1 MNSVI
6 AEKQY
11 IVSKLGVPYDSLSQ
25 SYLRSETALTT
36 TSVIPF
42 QLQRGQVASPIVTEQ
57 LLELN
62 DQFVI
67 THIGFGLKQ
76 IAGTDSPTTLQQ
88 LNANVLTYNDTNTFT
103 LTNAQNVGAIYNTSL
118 SMTINRKDF
127 IPAMPMRSFLRVPDT
142 QTTTNADY
150 TTSGIKQ
157 TNGFPNGLYSFYPT
171 EVVLIDGRQTL
182 DIQINLGASV
192 SFDDASNSIYAVL
205 EFRGYLVVNAKS

>member
-25 SYLRSETALTT
+25 SYLRSETALST

-76 IAGTDSPTTLQQ
+76 ISGTDTPTTLQQ

-103 LTNAQNVGAIYNTSL
+103 GTNAVNVGAIYNTSL

-192 SFDDASNSIYAVL
+192 SFDDSNNSIYAVL

>member
-11 IVSKLGVPYDSLSQ
+11 IVSKLGVPYENLSQ
-25 SYLRSETALTT
+25 SYLRAETQLTT

-42 QLQRGQVASPIVTEQ
+42 SLQRGQVASPIVTEQ

-67 THIGFGLKQ
+67 THIGFGLKN
-76 IAGTDSPTTLQQ
+76 IGSDSPTTQQ
-88 LNANVLTYNDTNTFT
+88 HLNAQIYTYVDTNAFT
-103 LTNAQNVGAIYNTSL
+103 GTNAPNCASIYNTNL
-118 SMTINRKDF
+118 SFTINRKDF

-157 TNGFPNGLYSFYPT
+157 TNSFPNGLYSFYPT

-192 SFDDASNSIYAVL
+192 TFDDTSFSYYAVL

>member
-11 IVSKLGVPYDSLSQ
+11 IVSKLGVPYENLSQ
-25 SYLRSETALTT
+25 SYLRAETALTT

-42 QLQRGQVASPIVTEQ
+42 SLQKGQVASPIVTEQ

-76 IAGTDSPTTLQQ
+76 IASDTPTTLQQ
-88 LNANVLTYNDTNTFT
+88 LNAPVYTYYDSNTFT
-103 LTNAQNVGAIYNTSL
+103 GTNAVNVASIYNTNL

-142 QTTTNADY
+142 QTASNADY
-150 TTSGIKQ
+150 TASGIKL

-192 SFDDASNSIYAVL
+192 AFDDASNSIYAVL

>member
-11 IVSKLGVPYDSLSQ
+11 ITSKLGVPYENLSQ
-25 SYLRSETALTT
+25 SYLRAETALTT

-42 QLQRGQVASPIVTEQ
+42 FLQRGQVASPIVTEN

-62 DQFVI
+62 DQFVV

-76 IAGTDSPTTLQQ
+76 IGADSPTTQQ
-88 LNANVLTYNDTNTFT
+88 HLNAQVFTYADTNTFT
-103 LTNAQNVGAIYNTSL
+103 GTNAANVASIYNTNL

-127 IPAMPMRSFLRVPDT
+127 IPAFPMRSFLRVPES
-142 QTTTNADY
+142 QTATNAGY
-150 TTSGIKQ
+150 TTGPKQ
-157 TNGFPNGLYSFYPT
+157 TNSFPNGLYSFYPT

-192 SFDDASNSIYAVL
+192 AFDDASNSVFAVL
-205 EFRGYLVVNAKS
+205 EFRGYLIVNAKS

>member
-11 IVSKLGVPYDSLSQ
+11 IAGKLGVQYDSLSQ
-25 SYLRSETALTT
+25 SYLRSETRLTT

-42 QLQRGQVASPIVTEQ
+42 TVQRNAVAAPLVTEQ

-76 IAGTDSPTTLQQ
+76 IASDSPTDLQQ
-88 LNANVLTYNDTNTFT
+88 LNAPVQTYFDSNTFT
-103 LTNAQNVGAIYNTSL
+103 GTNAVNVGSVYNANL
-118 SMTINRKDF
+118 SIAINRKDF
-127 IPAMPMRSFLRVPDT
+127 IPAFPMRSFLRVPDV

-157 TNGFPNGLYSFYPT
+157 TNGYPNGLYGFYPT
-171 EVVLIDGRQTL
+171 EVVLIDGRQTI
-182 DIQINLGASV
+182 DIAVNLGTSV
-192 SFDDASNSIYAVL
+192 AFDDTSNSVYAVL
-205 EFRGYLVVNAKS
+205 EFRGYLIVNSKS

>member
-11 IVSKLGVPYDSLSQ
+11 ITSKLGVPYDSLSQ
-25 SYLRSETALTT
+25 SYLRAETALTT

-42 QLQRGQVASPIVTEQ
+42 NVQKGQVASPIVTEN

-76 IAGTDSPTTLQQ
+76 IASDTPTAQQ
-88 LNANVLTYNDTNTFT
+88 HLNAQVFTYTDTNSFT
-103 LTNAQNVGAIYNTSL
+103 LTNAVNVASIYNSNM
-118 SMTINRKDF
+118 SFTINRKDF
-127 IPAMPMRSFLRVPDT
+127 IPSFPMRSFLRVPDV
-142 QTTTNADY
+142 QTSPNTYFTA
-150 TTSGIKQ
+150 SGIKQ
-157 TNGFPNGLYSFYPT
+157 TNGFGNGLYSFYPT

-182 DIQINLGASV
+182 DIQINLGTSV
-192 SFDDASNSIYAVL
+192 AFDDAANSVFAVL
-205 EFRGYLVVNAKS
+205 EFRGYLIVNSKS

>member
-11 IVSKLGVPYDSLSQ
+11 ITSKLGVPYENLSQ
-25 SYLRSETALTT
+25 SYLRAETALTT

-42 QLQRGQVASPIVTEQ
+42 QLQRGQVASPIVTEN

-67 THIGFGLKQ
+67 THLGFGLKQ
-76 IAGTDSPTTLQQ
+76 IGSDSPTTQQ
-88 LNANVLTYNDTNTFT
+88 HLNAQVFTYADTNTFT
-103 LTNAQNVGAIYNTSL
+103 GTNAVNVASIYNTNL
-118 SMTINRKDF
+118 SFTINRKDF
-127 IPAMPMRSFLRVPDT
+127 IPAFPMRSFLRVPEI
-142 QTTTNADY
+142 QTATNAGY
-150 TTSGIKQ
+150 ATGPKQ
-157 TNGFPNGLYSFYPT
+157 TNGFSNGLYSFYPT

-192 SFDDASNSIYAVL
+192 AFDDASNSIYAVL
-205 EFRGYLVVNAKS
+205 ELRGYLIVNAKS

>member
-11 IVSKLGVPYDSLSQ
+11 ITSKLGVPYENLSQ
-25 SYLRSETALTT
+25 SYLRAETALTT

-42 QLQRGQVASPIVTEQ
+42 FLQRGQVATPIVTEN

-76 IAGTDSPTTLQQ
+76 IGADSPTTQQQ
-88 LNANVLTYNDTNTFT
+88 LNAQVFTYADTNTFSG
-103 LTNAQNVGAIYNTSL
+103 TNAANVASIYNTNL

-127 IPAMPMRSFLRVPDT
+127 IPAFPMRSFLRVPET
-142 QTTTNADY
+142 QTASNADY
-150 TTSGIKQ
+150 TSSAIKQ
-157 TNGFPNGLYSFYPT
+157 TNSFPNGLYSFYPT

-192 SFDDASNSIYAVL
+192 AFDDASNSIYAVL
-205 EFRGYLVVNAKS
+205 EFRGYLIVNAKS

>member
-11 IVSKLGVPYDSLSQ
+11 ITSKLGVPYENLSQ
-25 SYLRSETALTT
+25 SYLRAETALTT

-42 QLQRGQVASPIVTEQ
+42 FLQRGQVATPIVTEN

-76 IAGTDSPTTLQQ
+76 IGADSPTTQQQ
-88 LNANVLTYNDTNTFT
+88 LNAQVFTYADTNTFT
-103 LTNAQNVGAIYNTSL
+103 GTNAANVASIYNTNL

-127 IPAMPMRSFLRVPDT
+127 IPAFPMRSFLRVPDT
-142 QTTTNADY
+142 QSTVNADY
-150 TTSGIKQ
+150 TSSNIKQ
-157 TNGFPNGLYSFYPT
+157 TNSFPNGLYSFYPT

-192 SFDDASNSIYAVL
+192 AFDDSSNSIYAVL
-205 EFRGYLVVNAKS
+205 EFRGYLIVNAKS

>member
-11 IVSKLGVPYDSLSQ
+11 ITSKLGVPYENLSQ
-25 SYLRSETALTT
+25 SYLRAETALTT

-42 QLQRGQVASPIVTEQ
+42 FLQRGQVATPIVTEN

-76 IAGTDSPTTLQQ
+76 IGADSPTTQQQ
-88 LNANVLTYNDTNTFT
+88 LNAQVFTYADTNTFSG
-103 LTNAQNVGAIYNTSL
+103 TNAANVASIYNTNL

-127 IPAMPMRSFLRVPDT
+127 IPAFPMRSFLRVPET
-142 QTTTNADY
+142 QTTSNADY
-150 TTSGIKQ
+150 TSSAIKQ
-157 TNGFPNGLYSFYPT
+157 TNSFPNGLYSFYPT

-192 SFDDASNSIYAVL
+192 AFDDASNSIYAVL
-205 EFRGYLVVNAKS
+205 EFRGYLIVNAKS

>member
-76 IAGTDSPTTLQQ
+76 IGADSPTTLQQ

-103 LTNAQNVGAIYNTSL
+103 GTNAVNVGAIYNTSL

>member
-25 SYLRSETALTT
+25 SYLRSETALST

-76 IAGTDSPTTLQQ
+76 ISGTDTPTTLQQ

-103 LTNAQNVGAIYNTSL
+103 GTNAVNVGAIYNTSL

-192 SFDDASNSIYAVL
+192 SFDDSSNSIYAVL

>member
-11 IVSKLGVPYDSLSQ
+11 ITSKLGVPYENLSQ
-25 SYLRSETALTT
+25 SYLRAETALTT

-42 QLQRGQVASPIVTEQ
+42 FLQRGQVATPIVTEN

-76 IAGTDSPTTLQQ
+76 IVADSPTTQQ
-88 LNANVLTYNDTNTFT
+88 QFNAQVFTYADTNTFT
-103 LTNAQNVGAIYNTSL
+103 GTNAANVASIYNTNL

-127 IPAMPMRSFLRVPDT
+127 IPAFPMRSFLRVPDT
-142 QTTTNADY
+142 QTTVNADY
-150 TTSGIKQ
+150 TSSNIKQ
-157 TNGFPNGLYSFYPT
+157 TNSFPNGLYSFYPT

-192 SFDDASNSIYAVL
+192 AFDDASNSIYAVL
-205 EFRGYLVVNAKS
+205 EFRGYLIVNAKS

>member
-11 IVSKLGVPYDSLSQ
+11 IVSKLGVPYENLSQ
-25 SYLRSETALTT
+25 SYLRAETQLTT
-36 TSVIPF
+36 TSIIPF

-67 THIGFGLKQ
+67 THIGFGLKN
-76 IAGTDSPTTLQQ
+76 IASDTPTTQQ
-88 LNANVLTYNDTNTFT
+88 HLNAEIFTYCDTNKFT
-103 LTNAQNVGAIYNTSL
+103 GANGVNVAGIYNTNL

-127 IPAMPMRSFLRVPDT
+127 IPAMPMRSFLRVPDI
-142 QTTTNADY
+142 QSTTNADY
-150 TTSGIKQ
+150 TGSGIKQ
-157 TNGFPNGLYSFYPT
+157 TNGFANGLYSFYPT

-182 DIQINLGASV
+182 DIQINLNSSV
-192 SFDDASNSIYAVL
+192 TFDDASFSYYAVL

>member
-11 IVSKLGVPYDSLSQ
+11 ITSKLGVPYENLSQ
-25 SYLRSETALTT
+25 SYLRAETALTT

-42 QLQRGQVASPIVTEQ
+42 LLQRGQVASPIVTEN

-76 IAGTDSPTTLQQ
+76 IGSDTPTTQQ
-88 LNANVLTYNDTNTFT
+88 HLNAQVFTYADTNTFT
-103 LTNAQNVGAIYNTSL
+103 GTNAANVASIYNTNL

-127 IPAMPMRSFLRVPDT
+127 IPAFPMRSFLRVPET
-142 QTTTNADY
+142 QTATNAGY
-150 TTSGIKQ
+150 AAGPKQ
-157 TNGFPNGLYSFYPT
+157 TNSFPNGLYSFYPT

-192 SFDDASNSIYAVL
+192 AFDDASNSVFAVL
-205 EFRGYLVVNAKS
+205 EFRGYLIVNAKS

>member
-11 IVSKLGVPYDSLSQ
+11 ITSKLGVPYENLSQ
-25 SYLRSETALTT
+25 SYLRAETALTT

-42 QLQRGQVASPIVTEQ
+42 FLQRGQVATPIVTEN

-76 IAGTDSPTTLQQ
+76 IGADSPTTQQQ
-88 LNANVLTYNDTNTFT
+88 LNAQVFTYADTNTFT
-103 LTNAQNVGAIYNTSL
+103 GTNAANVASIYNTNL

-127 IPAMPMRSFLRVPDT
+127 IPAFPMRSFLRVPDT
-142 QTTTNADY
+142 QTTVNADY
-150 TTSGIKQ
+150 TSSNIKQ
-157 TNGFPNGLYSFYPT
+157 TNSYPNGLYSFYPT

-182 DIQINLGASV
+182 DIQVNLGASV
-192 SFDDASNSIYAVL
+192 AFDDASNSIYAVL
-205 EFRGYLVVNAKS
+205 EFRGYLIVNAKS

>member
-11 IVSKLGVPYDSLSQ
+11 IVSKLGVPYENLSQ
-25 SYLRSETALTT
+25 SYLRAETALTT

-42 QLQRGQVASPIVTEQ
+42 SLQKGQVASPIVTEQ

-76 IAGTDSPTTLQQ
+76 IASDTPTTLQQ
-88 LNANVLTYNDTNTFT
+88 LNAPVYTYYDSNTFT
-103 LTNAQNVGAIYNTSL
+103 GTNAVNVASIYNTNL

-150 TTSGIKQ
+150 TGSGIKQ

-192 SFDDASNSIYAVL
+192 AFDDASNSIYAVL

>member
-11 IVSKLGVPYDSLSQ
+11 ITSKLGVPYENLSQ
-25 SYLRSETALTT
+25 SYLRAETALTT

-42 QLQRGQVASPIVTEQ
+42 FLQRGQVATPIVTEN

-76 IAGTDSPTTLQQ
+76 IGADSPTTQQQ
-88 LNANVLTYNDTNTFT
+88 LNAQVFTYADTNTFT
-103 LTNAQNVGAIYNTSL
+103 GTNAANVASIYNTNL

-127 IPAMPMRSFLRVPDT
+127 IPAFPMRSFLRVPDT
-142 QTTTNADY
+142 QSTVNADY
-150 TTSGIKQ
+150 TSSNIKQ
-157 TNGFPNGLYSFYPT
+157 TNSFPNGLYSFYPT

-192 SFDDASNSIYAVL
+192 AFDDASNSIYAVL
-205 EFRGYLVVNAKS
+205 EFRGYLIVNAKS

>member
-11 IVSKLGVPYDSLSQ
+11 IVSKLGVPYENLSQ
-25 SYLRSETALTT
+25 SYLRAETALTT

-42 QLQRGQVASPIVTEQ
+42 SLQKGQVASPIVTEQ

-76 IAGTDSPTTLQQ
+76 IASDTPTTQQQ
-88 LNANVLTYNDTNTFT
+88 LNAQVYTYYDSNTFT
-103 LTNAQNVGAIYNTSL
+103 GTNAVNVASIYNTNL

-150 TTSGIKQ
+150 TSSGIKQ

-192 SFDDASNSIYAVL
+192 AFDDASNSIYAVL

>member
-11 IVSKLGVPYDSLSQ
+11 ITSKLGVPYENLSQ
-25 SYLRSETALTT
+25 SYLRAETALTT

-42 QLQRGQVASPIVTEQ
+42 FLQRGQVATPIVTEN

-76 IAGTDSPTTLQQ
+76 IGADSPTTQQQ
-88 LNANVLTYNDTNTFT
+88 LNAQVFTYADTNTFT
-103 LTNAQNVGAIYNTSL
+103 GTNAANVASIYNTNL

-127 IPAMPMRSFLRVPDT
+127 IPAFPMRSFLRVPET
-142 QTTTNADY
+142 QTASNADY
-150 TTSGIKQ
+150 TSSAIKQ
-157 TNGFPNGLYSFYPT
+157 TNSFPNGLYSFYPT

-192 SFDDASNSIYAVL
+192 AFDDASNSIYAVL
-205 EFRGYLVVNAKS
+205 EFRGYLIVNAKS